1 MGLPQNSQQCYF
13 SPCGPCSQVYL
24 ITFLPVLMSLYNLIP
39 VDLGEG
45 LCVHACLYVRACMCV
60 HTYVYMC
67 MFVHL
72 CIVWTCIVCMHA
84 CVYACACVYVYVYVQ
99 VCVCSLMCS
108 ILSATSDENILSP
121 PCLSSVFCLETS
133 LLPFLLESF
142 WVDTWSK
149 FQGCTWDSGIAT
161 DSIPYQQCQELVSAM
176 NTGPTPD

>member
-1 MGLPQNSQQCYF
+1 MGLPQDSQQCYF

-24 ITFLPVLMSLYNLIP
+24 ITFLPVLISLYNLIP

-45 LCVHACLYVRACMCV
+45 LCVHACLYVHVCAFMYCVTMHFVRACMCIC
-60 HTYVYMC
+60 MC
-67 MFVHL
+67 MCICVCL
-72 CIVWTCIVCMHA
+72 CA
-84 CVYACACVYVYVYVQ
+84 S

-161 DSIPYQQCQELVSAM
+161 DSIP
-176 NTGPTPD
+176 